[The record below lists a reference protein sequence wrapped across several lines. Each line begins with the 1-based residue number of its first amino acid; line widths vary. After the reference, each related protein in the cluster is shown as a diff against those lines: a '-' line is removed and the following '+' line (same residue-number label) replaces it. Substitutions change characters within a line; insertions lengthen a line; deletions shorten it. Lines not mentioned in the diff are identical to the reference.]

1 MFSKLN
7 SMGVFALNGFAVQ
20 VEADISGGL
29 PQFSIVGLP
38 DSAVKE
44 SADRVRTAMKN
55 LKYSYPV
62 SRITVNLA
70 PADKRKTGPVY
81 DLPIFLA
88 LLAAGGALPPVP
100 PDCAF
105 VGELSLDGMV
115 RSVSGVLPM
124 ALAARR
130 NGIRR
135 FFVPADNAAEAAV
148 VDDLEVY
155 PVVSANDAVL
165 HLKGEALIP
174 RASAPDVFA
183 SGAPVP
189 DFSDVRGQLEA
200 RRALEVAASG
210 RHNILFVGPAG
221 SGKSMLAHRLPGIL
235 PPLTREEAF
244 ETTSVYSVAGM
255 LSRGSGLI
263 HTPPLRAPHHT
274 VSSAG
279 LVGGGSVPR
288 PGEVSLAH
296 NGVLFLDELPEF
308 RRDVLELLR
317 QPLEDGV
324 VTVSRATGSG
334 TFPCRIMFV
343 AAMNPCPCGNFGHPT
358 KPCTCTPPMIDR
370 YLHKISGPLLDRI
383 DLHVE
388 LRPVEYDDL
397 ASPEKGEDSA
407 SIALRVQK
415 AREIQAKRYEGMSIH
430 CNSQLTSDI
439 LRDVCRLTPDAQKL
453 LRRAFDKMGFSARAH
468 DRVLKVSRTIAD
480 LDGSEEI
487 CAEHISEAVQ
497 YRSLDRKYWYHR

>member
-88 LLAAGGALPPVP
+88 LLAAGGVLPPVP

-174 RASAPDVFA
+174 RANSPDVFA
-183 SGAPVP
+183 SGAFVP

-255 LSRGSGLI
+255 LPRGSGLI

-334 TFPCRIMFV
+334 MFPCRIMFV

>member
-1 MFSKLN
+1 M
-7 SMGVFALNGFAVQ
+7 
-20 VEADISGGL
+20 
-29 PQFSIVGLP
+29 
-38 DSAVKE
+38 
-44 SADRVRTAMKN
+44 
-55 LKYSYPV
+55 
-62 SRITVNLA
+62 
-70 PADKRKTGPVY
+70 
-81 DLPIFLA
+81 
-88 LLAAGGALPPVP
+88 
-100 PDCAF
+100 
-105 VGELSLDGMV
+105 
-115 RSVSGVLPM
+115 
-124 ALAARR
+124 
-130 NGIRR
+130 
-135 FFVPADNAAEAAV
+135 
-148 VDDLEVY
+148 
-155 PVVSANDAVL
+155 
-165 HLKGEALIP
+165 
-174 RASAPDVFA
+174 
-183 SGAPVP
+183 
-189 DFSDVRGQLEA
+189 
-200 RRALEVAASG
+200 
-210 RHNILFVGPAG
+210 
-221 SGKSMLAHRLPGIL
+221 
-235 PPLTREEAF
+235 
-244 ETTSVYSVAGM
+244 
-255 LSRGSGLI
+255 
-263 HTPPLRAPHHT
+263 
-274 VSSAG
+274 
-279 LVGGGSVPR
+279 GGGSVPR

>member
-88 LLAAGGALPPVP
+88 LLAAGGVLPPVP

-148 VDDLEVY
+148 VDDL
-155 PVVSANDAVL
+155 
-165 HLKGEALIP
+165 
-174 RASAPDVFA
+174 
-183 SGAPVP
+183 
-189 DFSDVRGQLEA
+189 
-200 RRALEVAASG
+200 
-210 RHNILFVGPAG
+210 
-221 SGKSMLAHRLPGIL
+221 
-235 PPLTREEAF
+235 
-244 ETTSVYSVAGM
+244 
-255 LSRGSGLI
+255 
-263 HTPPLRAPHHT
+263 
-274 VSSAG
+274 
-279 LVGGGSVPR
+279 
-288 PGEVSLAH
+288 
-296 NGVLFLDELPEF
+296 
-308 RRDVLELLR
+308 
-317 QPLEDGV
+317 
-324 VTVSRATGSG
+324 
-334 TFPCRIMFV
+334 
-343 AAMNPCPCGNFGHPT
+343 
-358 KPCTCTPPMIDR
+358 
-370 YLHKISGPLLDRI
+370 
-383 DLHVE
+383 
-388 LRPVEYDDL
+388 
-397 ASPEKGEDSA
+397 
-407 SIALRVQK
+407 
-415 AREIQAKRYEGMSIH
+415 
-430 CNSQLTSDI
+430 
-439 LRDVCRLTPDAQKL
+439 
-453 LRRAFDKMGFSARAH
+453 
-468 DRVLKVSRTIAD
+468 
-480 LDGSEEI
+480 
-487 CAEHISEAVQ
+487 
-497 YRSLDRKYWYHR
+497 

>member
-88 LLAAGGALPPVP
+88 LLAAGGVVP

-148 VDDLEVY
+148 VDDLEVH

-255 LSRGSGLI
+255 LPRGSGLI

-308 RRDVLELLR
+308 RRDVL
-317 QPLEDGV
+317 
-324 VTVSRATGSG
+324 
-334 TFPCRIMFV
+334 
-343 AAMNPCPCGNFGHPT
+343 
-358 KPCTCTPPMIDR
+358 
-370 YLHKISGPLLDRI
+370 
-383 DLHVE
+383 
-388 LRPVEYDDL
+388 
-397 ASPEKGEDSA
+397 
-407 SIALRVQK
+407 
-415 AREIQAKRYEGMSIH
+415 
-430 CNSQLTSDI
+430 
-439 LRDVCRLTPDAQKL
+439 
-453 LRRAFDKMGFSARAH
+453 
-468 DRVLKVSRTIAD
+468 
-480 LDGSEEI
+480 
-487 CAEHISEAVQ
+487 
-497 YRSLDRKYWYHR
+497 